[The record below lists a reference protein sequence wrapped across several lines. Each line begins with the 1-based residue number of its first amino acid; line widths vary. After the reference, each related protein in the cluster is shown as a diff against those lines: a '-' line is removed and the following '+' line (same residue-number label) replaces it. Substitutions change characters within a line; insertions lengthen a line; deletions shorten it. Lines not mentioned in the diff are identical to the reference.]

1 MSVEYNLKIKIIK
14 RGKNKIY
21 AQDIIEALVNEG
33 WSLFS
38 EGNTIIYTD
47 VLDGDDFN
55 FVSKNIKKED
65 YYEIVSKK
73 QKYGE
78 PIACAMFYTEDRY
91 IYRIDVIITSDFEVI
106 ISPDDLTK
114 KMMNCENELLD
125 MNWYIC
131 KIIPKLSNKNMI
143 VESFSFCKI

>member
-1 MSVEYNLKIKIIK
+1 MSAEYNLKIKIIK
-14 RGKNKIY
+14 KGKDKIY
-21 AQDIIEALVNEG
+21 AEDIIEALVNEG

-131 KIIPKLSNKNMI
+131 RIIQKLSNKNMI
-143 VESFSFCKI
+143 VELCSFCKI

>member
-1 MSVEYNLKIKIIK
+1 MSAEYNLKIKIIK
-14 RGKNKIY
+14 KGKDKIY
-21 AQDIIEALVNEG
+21 AEDIIEALVNEG

-114 KMMNCENELLD
+114 KMMNCENELLN

>member
-1 MSVEYNLKIKIIK
+1 MSAEYNLKIKIIK
-14 RGKNKIY
+14 KGKDKLY
-21 AQDIIEALVNEG
+21 AEDIIEALVNEG

>member
-38 EGNTIIYTD
+38 EGDTIIYTD
-47 VLDGDDFN
+47 VSDGDNFN
-55 FVSKNIKKED
+55 FVSQKIKKED

-91 IYRIDVIITSDFEVI
+91 VYRIDVIITSDFEVI

-125 MNWYIC
+125 MSWYIC

>member
-1 MSVEYNLKIKIIK
+1 MSAEYNLKIKIIK
-14 RGKNKIY
+14 KGKDKIY
-21 AQDIIEALVNEG
+21 AEDIIEALVNEG

-78 PIACAMFYTEDRY
+78 PIACAMFHTEYRY
-91 IYRIDVIITSDFEVI
+91 VYRIDVIITSDFEVI

-114 KMMNCENELLD
+114 KMMNCGNELLD

>member
-1 MSVEYNLKIKIIK
+1 MSAEYNLKIKIIK
-14 RGKNKIY
+14 KGKDKIY
-21 AQDIIEALVNEG
+21 AEDIIEALVNEG

-78 PIACAMFYTEDRY
+78 PIACAMFYTCLLY
-91 IYRIDVIITSDFEVI
+91 TSDAADE
-106 ISPDDLTK
+106 
-114 KMMNCENELLD
+114 
-125 MNWYIC
+125 
-131 KIIPKLSNKNMI
+131 
-143 VESFSFCKI
+143 